1 MHITLTVNGAKITIP
16 DGASVL
22 DAVNASSTYISQLC
36 KDPDMKPIGACRT
49 CLVQIEGQRGFPA
62 SCSTPA
68 RDGMVVSTETAD
80 VRRIRRVVLELTLA
94 MVRPEAASG
103 RVGEVSPSPSPSP
116 IMGEGP
122 TPSPSPEGGGSERER
137 LVGSGDGG
145 PSTGSG
151 RADYATADFRELTA
165 AARHHDL
172 VAPRWAPRQREPID
186 TSSPV
191 FNIDMSACIM
201 CGRCA
206 QGCQDGHQFIGAIDV
221 LGAGQHAR
229 IGTFDNK
236 PLVESICT
244 TCGTCLSVCPTGAIH
259 TKEQA
264 ALPLSA
270 MDTEETR
277 LNRGARA

>member
-1 MHITLTVNGAKITIP
+1 MPITLTINGAKVTAP

-22 DAVNASSTYISQLC
+22 DAVNASGTYLSQLC

-68 RDGMVVSTETAD
+68 RDGMVVSTETPD
-80 VRRIRRVVLELTLA
+80 VRRIRRVVLELTLG
-94 MVRPEAASG
+94 MVKPEAASG
-103 RVGEVSPSPSPSP
+103 RVGEASPSP
-116 IMGEGP
+116 IRGEGT
-122 TPSPSPEGGGSERER
+122 TPSPSPFRGGSERER
-137 LVGSGDGG
+137 SAGPGG
-145 PSTGSG
+145 E
-151 RADYATADFRELTA
+151 ADYATANFRELTT

-172 VAPRWAPRQREPID
+172 AAPRWQPRQREPID
-186 TSSPV
+186 ASSPV

-264 ALPLSA
+264 ALPLSTL
-270 MDTEETR
+270 DTEETR
-277 LNRGARA
+277 LNRGASG

>member
-1 MHITLTVNGAKITIP
+1 MPMTLTVNGNKVTVP

-68 RDGMVVSTETAD
+68 REGMVVSTETAD
-80 VRRIRRVVLELTLA
+80 VRRIRRVVVELTLA
-94 MVRPEAASG
+94 MVKPEAASG
-103 RVGEVSPSPSPSP
+103 RVGGASASLP
-116 IMGEGP
+116 GN
-122 TPSPSPEGGGSERER
+122 REE
-137 LVGSGDGG
+137 SGLRAEGG

-151 RADYATADFRELTA
+151 RTEAGRTGYSGADFRELTVA
-165 AARHHDL
+165 AEHHGL
-172 VAPRWAPRQREPID
+172 AAPRWAPRQREAID
-186 TSSPV
+186 ASSPV

-221 LGAGQHAR
+221 LGSGQHAR

-264 ALPLSA
+264 ALPMSTL
-270 MDTEETR
+270 DTEEAR
-277 LNRGARA
+277 LNRGAGR